1 MTDKQKPS
9 VWHLHVDEVDIAWL
23 SINCIGDKLNTLD
36 HDALQALSKII
47 DSLNINLPR
56 GVVLLSAKEKGF
68 IAGAQIQEFTRIKT
82 QAQAAEK
89 MRFAHDI
96 YNRIEAMPVPKVALI
111 HGVCFGGGLEL
122 ALCFDYLIAED
133 DPGCKLG
140 LPEVKLGIHPGYGGS
155 VRLIER
161 IGAPKAMDMMLS
173 GRAVIAR
180 SARKLGL
187 LDQVVAKRYFSSAA
201 KDYIARAPVPK
212 RAGGLNKLLYCN
224 IARQLL
230 SGYLVRKVR
239 QRANPAHYPA
249 PFALI
254 ELWRDFGGDRKQMLE
269 QEIESV
275 AKLAVGE
282 TARNL
287 VRIFFLQEGLKAA
300 PASIEPAPVK
310 HLHVIGA
317 GVMGGD
323 IAAWSALSGIRVT
336 LQDQNADNLA
346 RAMARAKELFS
357 RKLKIARNVQAAM
370 DRLMPD
376 IQGEGI
382 ESADLIIE
390 AIFENLEAKQ
400 ALLVEVE
407 LGAKADA
414 LIASNTS
421 SIPIEAIAAALKQ
434 PKRLVGIHFF
444 NPVAK
449 MQLIEIIKGVQS
461 DASALAIAKAYA
473 LQINRMPVEVM
484 SRPGFLVN
492 RVLMPYLI
500 EAVTMLDEGNQAIEL
515 DLAATAFGMPM
526 GPIELADTVGLDI
539 CLHVAK
545 NLPAGQTTPLSL
557 EKKVASGN
565 LGRKSG
571 QGYYTWNGGKPRKTG
586 FKAKSVS
593 SLEALAMRML
603 YPLLNECVACL
614 REGVVASAD
623 ELDAGVIFGTGFAP
637 FKGGPM
643 QMVKTLGRDKIVEQL
658 QQLDGQHGKRFT
670 PDPGWGDDTLF

>member
-1 MTDKQKPS
+1 MADKQKSS
-9 VWHLHVDEVDIAWL
+9 VWKLHIDEADIAWL
-23 SINCIGDKLNTLD
+23 SIDCLEDKLNTLD
-36 HDALQALSKII
+36 HDALQALSLII
-47 DSLNINLPR
+47 DSFNINLPR
-56 GVVLLSAKEKGF
+56 GVVLLSAKKKGF
-68 IAGAQIQEFTRIKT
+68 IAGAQIREFTHIKT
-82 QAQAAEK
+82 QDQAAEK

-96 YNRIEAMPVPKVALI
+96 YNRIEALPVPKVALI

-180 SARKLGL
+180 SARKIGL
-187 LDQVVAKRYFSSAA
+187 LDQVVAKRYFTSAA
-201 KDYIARAPVPK
+201 KDYIARAPAPQ
-212 RAGGLNKLLYCN
+212 RAGGLNKLLNCK

-230 SGYLVRKVR
+230 SRYLVRQVR

-287 VRIFFLQEGLKAA
+287 VRIFFLQESLKAV
-300 PASIEPAPVK
+300 PATIEPAPVK

-346 RAMARAKELFS
+346 RAMARAQKLFG
-357 RKLKIARNVQAAM
+357 RKLKIARKVQAAM

-376 IQGEGI
+376 LQGEGI

-390 AIFENLEAKQ
+390 AIFENLETKQ
-400 ALLVEVE
+400 ALLKAVE
-407 LGAKADA
+407 LRAKADA

-421 SIPIEAIAAALKQ
+421 SIPIESIAASLKQ
-434 PKRLVGIHFF
+434 PKRLLGIHFF

-449 MQLIEIIKGVQS
+449 MQLIEIVKGVQS
-461 DASALAIAKAYA
+461 DAGALAMAKAYA
-473 LQINRMPVEVM
+473 LQINRMPVEVK
-484 SRPGFLVN
+484 SHPGFLVN

-500 EAVTMLDEGNQAIEL
+500 EAVTMLDEGNQAVEL
-515 DLAATAFGMPM
+515 DLSATGFGMPM

-545 NLPAGQTTPLSL
+545 NLPAGQAAPLSL
-557 EKKVASGN
+557 EQKVKAGH

-571 QGYYTWNGGKPRKTG
+571 QGYYTWHGGKPRKPG
-586 FKAKSVS
+586 FKVKSVS

-643 QMVKTLGRDKIVEQL
+643 QMVKTLGRDKIVRQL
-658 QQLDGQHGKRFT
+658 QQFDDQYGKRFT
-670 PDPGWGDDTLF
+670 PDAGWEDDTLF

>member
-1 MTDKQKPS
+1 MTDKHKPS
-9 VWHLHVDEVDIAWL
+9 VWQLHVDEADIAWL
-23 SINCIGDKLNTLD
+23 SIDCVDEKLNTLD
-36 HDALQALSKII
+36 HDALDALSQII
-47 DSLNINLPR
+47 DQLNIDLPK
-56 GVVLLSAKEKGF
+56 GLVLLSAKQRGF
-68 IAGAQIQEFTRIKT
+68 IAGAQIKEFARIKT
-82 QAQAAEK
+82 QQQAAEK

-96 YNRIEAMPVPKVALI
+96 YNRIEAMVVPKVALI

-161 IGAPKAMDMMLS
+161 IGVPKAMEMMLS

-180 SARKLGL
+180 SARKIGL
-187 LDQVVAKRYFSSAA
+187 LDQVVAKRYFTTAA
-201 KDYIARAPVPK
+201 KDYIARAPMPQ
-212 RAGGLNKLLYCN
+212 RAAGLYKLLYCN
-224 IARQLL
+224 LARQLL
-230 SGYLVRKVR
+230 SKYLYRQLR

-254 ELWRDFGGDRKQMLE
+254 ELWRKFGRDRKQMLE

-275 AKLAVGE
+275 ATLAVGE

-287 VRIFFLQEGLKAA
+287 VRLFYLQEGLKTA
-300 PASIEPAPVK
+300 PASIAPVPLK

-336 LQDQNADNLA
+336 LQDQNALNLA
-346 RAMARAKELFS
+346 RAMVRAKTLFR
-357 RKLKIARNVQAAM
+357 RKLKISRNVQAAM

-376 IQGEGI
+376 MQGQGI

-400 ALLVEVE
+400 AVLSDVESR
-407 LGAKADA
+407 AKANA

-421 SIPIEAIAAALKQ
+421 SIPIESIAASFKQ
-434 PKRLVGIHFF
+434 PNRLVGIHFF

-449 MQLIEIIKGVQS
+449 MQLIEIVRGKQS
-461 DASALAIAKAYA
+461 DGAFLEMAKAYA
-473 LQINRMPVEVM
+473 MQINRLPVEVK
-484 SRPGFLVN
+484 SAPGFLVN

-500 EAVTMLDEGNQAIEL
+500 EAVTMHDEGINAAEL
-515 DLAATAFGMPM
+515 DQAAVDFGMPM
-526 GPIELADTVGLDI
+526 GPIELADVVGLDI
-539 CLHVAK
+539 CLHVAE
-545 NLPAGQTTPLSL
+545 NLPGNQATPGSL
-557 EKKVASGN
+557 KQKVESEN
-565 LGRKSG
+565 VGRKSG
-571 QGYYTWNGGKPRKTG
+571 QGYYTWHKGKPQKTA
-586 FKAKSVS
+586 FKPGSASSAK
-593 SLEALAMRML
+593 ALSMRML
-603 YPLLNECVACL
+603 YPLLNECLACL
-614 REGVVASAD
+614 REGIVSSAD

-643 QMVKTLGRDKIVEQL
+643 QLAASVGRDKMREQL
-658 QQLDGQHGKRFT
+658 QQLAIQHGERFT
-670 PDPGWGDDTLF
+670 PDPGWEDDTLF